1 MMGDNNALHDDGSSG
16 DRENV
21 ERFEKCLS
29 RRLITGLAEK
39 ES

>member
-1 MMGDNNALHDDGSSG
+1 MTGVNDALHDDGSSRNG
-16 DRENV
+16 ENV

>member
-1 MMGDNNALHDDGSSG
+1 MMGDNDALHDDGSSG
-16 DRENV
+16 DGEHV

-39 ES
+39 ER